1 MIFLIYHT
9 LYWKGGV
16 SVARTTLT
24 LSQEAL
30 ANLEELQSI
39 LSKKWASR
47 VTQGFTVSYA
57 LKECL
62 NIEHSK
68 QENE

>member
-1 MIFLIYHT
+1 M
-9 LYWKGGV
+9 
-16 SVARTTLT
+16 ARTTLT

-30 ANLEELQSI
+30 ENLEELQSI
-39 LSKKWASR
+39 LSKKWDSR

-62 NIEHSK
+62 NIERAK
-68 QENE
+68 QKNENE

>member
-1 MIFLIYHT
+1 M
-9 LYWKGGV
+9 
-16 SVARTTLT
+16 ARTTLT

-39 LSKKWASR
+39 LSKKWDSR

-62 NIEHSK
+62 NIENAK
-68 QENE
+68 KENE